1 MNYGESGSWTV
12 SAELADK
19 TVAAALRQFCAG
31 YSWTQVRRLIETR
44 RVSINRVM
52 TLDDSRRVQAGDL
65 VTLAA
70 SPLPP
75 PPDDRDVTV
84 RHIDD
89 AIVVVE
95 KPAGMVS
102 LRHIEEA
109 NRPAQW
115 RRRQTSLDEVLLR
128 VITQHD
134 GHDRDLSSLPP
145 KQRRQYLRSVHRI
158 DRDTSGLLVFART
171 AAAEKSLVEQF
182 TEHTITRTYL
192 AVVNG
197 QPGVGELRSRL
208 IRDRG
213 DGRRGS
219 TDSETDGK
227 LAATHVRHV
236 QPIGDSHSLV
246 RCQLE
251 TGRTH
256 QIRIQLSEI
265 GHPVCGD
272 TIYRGRAGGPEVED
286 TSPSPRL
293 ALHASELAFAH
304 PVSGDTIAF
313 EVPLPGDL
321 QQLVEQLAT
330 EEGNTDRTAG
340 NDDAD

>member
-1 MNYGESGSWTV
+1 MKQGDSGSWTV
-12 SAELADK
+12 SAEFADK
-19 TVAAALRQFCAG
+19 TVTAVLRQFCEG
-31 YSWTQVRRLIETR
+31 QSWTQVRRLIETR

-52 TLDDSRRVQAGDL
+52 TLDDSRRLRAGDL
-65 VTLAA
+65 VTLAPN
-70 SPLPP
+70 PLPP
-75 PPDDRDVTV
+75 PPGDRDIAV

-102 LRHIEEA
+102 LRHIQEA
-109 NRPAQW
+109 SRPAIW
-115 RRRQTSLDEVLLR
+115 RRRQTSLDEALLR
-128 VITQHD
+128 VISHHS
-134 GHDRDLSSLPP
+134 GHECDLSALPP
-145 KQRRQYLRSVHRI
+145 RQRRQYLRSVHRI

-171 AAAEKSLVEQF
+171 PAAEKSLIEQF
-182 TEHTITRTYL
+182 TKHIIKRTYL
-192 AVVNG
+192 AVVSG
-197 QPGVGELRSRL
+197 QPVIGELRSRL

-227 LAATHVRHV
+227 LAVTHVRDV
-236 QPIGDSHSLV
+236 QPLGDRHSLV

-272 TIYRGRAGGPEVED
+272 TVYVGPEGEPETED
-286 TSPSPRL
+286 TSSTSRL

-304 PVSGDTIAF
+304 PVTGETIAF
-313 EVPLPGDL
+313 EMRLPDDL
-321 QQLVEQLAT
+321 QRLVEKLTTQKV
-330 EEGNTDRTAG
+330 D
-340 NDDAD
+340 